1 MYKTLPSALNKL
13 MSDNSELCSPEWP
26 KRPKNV

>member
-13 MSDNSELCSPEWP
+13 MSDNSELARLNSFKIE
-26 KRPKNV
+26 NV